1 MLPPLQIVL
10 PVLLL
15 SWLTNPVHAQSTYS
29 FDLPAQP
36 LSVTLDNLAQATQT
50 KLLYADNTV
59 KGLTAA
65 PVKGRYTVAQALD
78 QVLDKRRLDYDL
90 VDNSLIVIK
99 QKNPEPTQLPEITVT
114 SPMEPDSPYNTSY
127 KRTNASTA
135 TKTDTPIM
143 ETPFSIQVVPR
154 QVLQD
159 RQSFRLEDALRNVS
173 GVSFLSPGTLPQDS
187 SIIRGF
193 STSSTYRNG
202 VFFPLNNFV
211 EMANVERV
219 EVLKGPGS
227 ILFGRAD
234 PGGIINTVTKQPLAT
249 PYYSLQQQVGNFD
262 FYRTAV
268 DATGPLTA
276 NGALLYRMNLSY
288 ENSGSFQDAA
298 AHRKTVFFSPVVRW
312 NISPQTQITAEMEYL
327 SFNTPQLGGIPI
339 LGNRPAPLPRNAVS
353 HEPHF
358 NKWAGDRYFG
368 GINWSHQFN
377 ENWQISNRLS
387 IHHYDIKQ
395 NKGVFPFSVATPDG
409 DIDRYAVSAPFRQT
423 DYQSMLNLTGNLTT
437 GMLEHKLLF
446 GYDYYYQDFFQAS
459 SICCP
464 SEPFNIFNRTFLTA
478 PPDSI
483 VNPNPN
489 DVFGKAESTT
499 SWHGAYFQDQVKL
512 PFNLHA
518 MGGFRYDYATSRDKV
533 ANETTGKDDRF
544 SPRGGLLWRPVEWLS
559 LYGSYTEN
567 FGLSNGIDSNRR
579 KLPPE
584 TAQQWEAGLKT
595 EFFGGRL
602 RSTFSYFELTK
613 QGIAVPDP
621 SNPRFSRAIG
631 EAETQGIE
639 LDVAGEILPGWNI
652 IATYSHLPF
661 AKITKD
667 HASVFDENGDP
678 VGTNSGN
685 EGNRLPF
692 AAKHMGSLWNTYEFR
707 NELLRGLKIG
717 GGIQATGERQSSAEN
732 IAQLPTFVIGNLMAS
747 YQFKMRL
754 MRITAQLNVHN
765 VSDEKYFENGT
776 SFSALYGAPRT
787 FMGMLRIEH

>member
-1 MLPPLQIVL
+1 MNFSLRS
-10 PVLLL
+10 LLL
-15 SWLTNPVHAQSTYS
+15 FLLLVNSVSAQSSAS
-29 FDLPAQP
+29 FSFNLPAQP
-36 LSVTLDNLAQATQT
+36 LSSTLNSLANVTGI
-50 KLLYADNTV
+50 KLIYADEITQN
-59 KGLTAA
+59 KLA
-65 PVKGRYTVAQALD
+65 PPLQGDFTLAEALNRILND
-78 QVLDKRRLDYDL
+78 NQLSYEL
-90 VDNSLIVIK
+90 VDNSMVAIK
-99 QKNPEPTQLPEITVT
+99 PNAPVPARLPEITVR
-114 SPMEPDSPYNTSY
+114 SDLDPDSPYNTRYSVSE
-127 KRTNASTA
+127 AVTA
-135 TKTDTPIM
+135 TKTNTPIM
-143 ETPFSIQVVPR
+143 ETPFSVQVVPR

-173 GVSFLSPGTLPQDS
+173 GVTFLSPSTLPQDS
-187 SIIRGF
+187 SVIRGF

-249 PYYSLQQQVGNFD
+249 PYYSLQQQAGSFD

-288 ENSGSFQDAA
+288 ENSGSFQDEA
-298 AHRKTVFFSPVVRW
+298 AHRKTVFFTPVVRW

-327 SFNTPQLGGIPI
+327 SFNTPQFGGIPI
-339 LGNRPAPLPRNAVS
+339 LGTRPAPLPRNAVS

-395 NKGVFPFSVATPDG
+395 NKGVFPFSVATPNG
-409 DIDRYAVSAPFRQT
+409 DIDRFAMSAPFRQT
-423 DYQSMLNLTGNLTT
+423 DYQSMLNLTGNITT
-437 GMLEHKLLF
+437 GILEHKLLF

-464 SEPFNIFNRTFLTA
+464 SEPINIFNHTFLTA

-489 DVFGKAESTT
+489 DVFGKSESAT

-533 ANETTGKDDRF
+533 ADETTGKDDRF
-544 SPRGGLLWRPVEWLS
+544 SPRGGLLWQPVEWLS

-567 FGLSNGIDSNRR
+567 FGVSNGIDSNRR

-584 TAQQWEAGLKT
+584 TAQQWETGLKT

-631 EAETQGIE
+631 EAETRGIE
-639 LDVAGEILPGWNI
+639 LDVSGEILPGWNI
-652 IATYSHLPF
+652 IATYSYLPF

-667 HASVFDENGDP
+667 HASIFDENGES

-732 IAQLPTFVIGNLMAS
+732 IAQLSTFVIGNLMAS
-747 YQFKMRL
+747 YQIKTQL

-765 VSDEKYFENGT
+765 VSDEKYFENAT